1 MDAYTSFAEV
11 YDMFMDN
18 VPYEEWSRY
27 LTELLKEYRI
37 EEGVVCELG
46 CGTGKMTRLLADAG
60 YDMIGVD
67 MSVVLTVP
75 DVETAPVRITAI
87 ATYNT

>member
-11 YDMFMDN
+11 YDMFIDN
-18 VPYEEWSRY
+18 VPCEEWSRY

-46 CGTGKMTRLLADAG
+46 CGSGKMTRLLADAG

-67 MSVVLTVP
+67 MSEDML
-75 DVETAPVRITAI
+75 AI
-87 ATYNT
+87 ASMENPQQILQNQE